1 MFLTSSLRHRVLIPG
16 KHGDLSI
23 LARPLGVVLHNEPR
37 TSHRILVHDQLGRGQ
52 FAQHPGR
59 GPKLDAM
66 GADDLTVDRAR
77 YDDRRRLDFGGNHRV
92 FADRH
97 FVRAGDFTLEP
108 TVDPRRPLEVAL
120 ATHPGTLAQIIAVL
134 GGSRGGLD

>member
-1 MFLTSSLRHRVLIPG
+1 VFLTSSLRHRVLIPG

-23 LARPLGVVLHNEPR
+23 LARPLGLHR
-37 TSHRILVHDQLGRGQ
+37 TMSLEHSILVHDQLGRGQ

-97 FVRAGDFTLEP
+97 SVRAGDFTLEP
-108 TVDPRRPLEVAL
+108 TVDPRRPWKLSLPLTLEL
-120 ATHPGTLAQIIAVL
+120 SPK
-134 GGSRGGLD
+134 

>member
-1 MFLTSSLRHRVLIPG
+1 MSL
-16 KHGDLSI
+16 
-23 LARPLGVVLHNEPR
+23 E
-37 TSHRILVHDQLGRGQ
+37 HRILVHDQLGRGQ

-66 GADDLTVDRAR
+66 GADDLTIDRAR

-97 FVRAGDFTLEP
+97 SVRAGDFTLEP
-108 TVDPRRPLEVAL
+108 TVDPRRPLEVEL
-120 ATHPGTLAQIIAVL
+120 ATHPGTLAQIIAVPRREPGRL
-134 GGSRGGLD
+134 GLTTQRCVRPKRTLMSAAEWRL